1 MRVGV
6 RVRRKIGRFEMD
18 YVLWLCHYHSTGV
31 SVSGCFGLFLFFFFF
46 SYLKVN
52 AVCRMGVLPVLIVN
66 TGVDDSWC
74 RGVGESWWEL
84 SCTLF
89 SAP

>member
-1 MRVGV
+1 
-6 RVRRKIGRFEMD
+6 MD

-52 AVCRMGVLPVLIVN
+52 AVCRMGVLPVLITPFVP
-66 TGVDDSWC
+66 
-74 RGVGESWWEL
+74 
-84 SCTLF
+84 LF
-89 SAP
+89 LFFSEISQTSS